1 MVAGDGGSRSPTVPR
16 RRRVGPLAPA
26 PQPRAHG
33 PKKALAGVRR
43 LAGTP
48 APPPDS
54 GRSQAVPGRPG
65 RSSGASFP
73 PIRQSTQHRTIGLCR
88 STTFS
93 TNCKPSPASRTAGY
107 RAIPRCTWRS
117 TTPPTSDHPPP
128 SSRWREGSTS
138 PCWRA
143 TCKRTTRA
151 APWSWAG
158 RCGGRGTARPPS
170 ARYRICW
177 TPSWPTSPSIW
188 TRPCRNR
195 CATWGPEADGRRV
208 PRRGWRGSGVPVYG
222 RFHPNRL
229 K

>member
-1 MVAGDGGSRSPTVPR
+1 MAAGTGFFSVTDYPAPPR
-16 RRRVGPLAPA
+16 RATPPPGRNPA
-26 PQPRAHG
+26 PTGR
-33 PKKALAGVRR
+33 KRRWRALAGLPGHR
-43 LAGTP
+43 P
-48 APPPDS
+48 AP
-54 GRSQAVPGRPG
+54 GLRALPGRQRPS
-65 RSSGASFP
+65 RTVLQRFLSSLSDAN
-73 PIRQSTQHRTIGLCR
+73 RTQEYILCR

-117 TTPPTSDHPPP
+117 TTPPTPTARPPP
-128 SSRWREGSTS
+128 SSRWPEGPTS

-143 TCKRTTRA
+143 PCKRTTRA

-158 RCGGRGTARPPS
+158 RCGGRGTARPAS
-170 ARYRICW
+170 ARYRSCW
-177 TPSWPTSPSIW
+177 IPSWPTSTSSW